1 MRMNGELEAELLEAK
16 IGVVELAEAEAKAHE
31 TATRTT
37 LELHAKKSALRLAV
51 VEEAASHEADLAAR
65 QEATAAA
72 VDETR
77 ARAEEWQRTAAAAEA
92 EKDMADR
99 EDVRAHAQVEKPA
112 ACHACCPRVTHAHV
126 SQAEKY
132 AGMSRTPSKGS
143 SKPSP
148 LKRQST
154 LETMMN
160 SPEQLKFATSS
171 KGLFASSPGSG
182 Q

>member
-31 TATRTT
+31 AATRTT

-65 QEATAAA
+65 QEETAAA

-112 ACHACCPRVTHAHV
+112 TSRAHEPCLLSTCHACPRVTGGEIRWHV
-126 SQAEKY
+126 EDAEQGLQQAVAAQAPVDARDNDEL
-132 AGMSRTPSKGS
+132 ARTTEVRLVVEG
-143 SKPSP
+143 
-148 LKRQST
+148 T
-154 LETMMN
+154 LRE
-160 SPEQLKFATSS
+160 
-171 KGLFASSPGSG
+171 
-182 Q
+182 

>member
-51 VEEAASHEADLAAR
+51 VEEAANHEADLAAR
-65 QEATAAA
+65 QE
-72 VDETR
+72 E
-77 ARAEEWQRTAAAAEA
+77 TAAAAEA

-112 ACHACCPRVTHAHV
+112 TSRARVPSLLSTCHACPRVTGGEIRGHV
-126 SQAEKY
+126 EDAEQGLQQAIAAQAPVDARDNDEL
-132 AGMSRTPSKGS
+132 ARTTEVRLVVEG
-143 SKPSP
+143 
-148 LKRQST
+148 T
-154 LETMMN
+154 LRE
-160 SPEQLKFATSS
+160 
-171 KGLFASSPGSG
+171 
-182 Q
+182 